1 MIAENLTKTNLQASS
16 PLTKTSNLGT
26 VLNVSHTLVFNTTAG
41 ATTVTT
47 VNGLIANVV
56 FPEIGKGPGSPTI
69 GWVYKIDK
77 LLLPRL

>member
-26 VLNVSHTLVFNTTAG
+26 VQNVSHTLIFNTTAG
-41 ATTVTT
+41 NTTVTT
-47 VNGLIANVV
+47 VNGLTTNVT
-56 FPEIGKGPGSPTI
+56 FPEIGKGPGNPTI

-77 LLLPRL
+77 LLIPKL